1 MQSVVALSGGLTK
14 PSRTRN
20 LVSLIGLEIAAQTGA
35 EFDLI
40 DIADLLPALLS
51 VTSFDKLP
59 QALQNTHQLLASA
72 DLIVIG
78 SPVYKGSY
86 SGLLKHYLDLL
97 NPSLLA
103 GKAAVLAATGG
114 SDRHAL
120 VIEHQLRPLASFF
133 ELNTVPFGVYARDT
147 DFVDYRLTSESTRA
161 RVDATVK
168 QSLKLLGLTGR
179 LERPELQLVAQI
191 Q

>member
-1 MQSVVALSGGLTK
+1 MQSVVAISGSLTK

-20 LVSLIGLEIAAQTGA
+20 LVSLIGQEIAAKTGA

-40 DIADLLPALLS
+40 DIADLLPTLLS
-51 VTSFDKLP
+51 ATSFDKLP
-59 QALQNTHQLLASA
+59 QALQDTHRQLASA

-97 NPSLLA
+97 NPTLLA

-133 ELNTVPFGVYARDT
+133 ELHTVPFGVYARDT

-161 RVDATVK
+161 RVDETVT
-168 QSLKLLGLTGR
+168 QSLRLLGQLGR
-179 LERPELQLVAQI
+179 LERPQLQLVAS
-191 Q
+191 